1 MIAGVVAGGRPVAA
15 SAPPS
20 GPPAPGDY
28 WADEGGYYA
37 GQITYSD
44 SRSFHLVVASKTADV
59 SAKQWGMTAFNG
71 PLIGANSQFDG
82 VFNSAKAVASGLDV
96 GTHPKEAFKHCENYV
111 EGGKTDFYMAAQ
123 VEMVFIRDA
132 LRPTKPGQVAAF
144 ATGGAQAFDNS
155 NRYWTSTE
163 TGATTAL
170 AIRFD
175 DANLF
180 DFGKNDTSVRIRPV
194 RRVAAQ

>member
-1 MIAGVVAGGRPVAA
+1 MSMIISPHMLAAPAGGGGVPAA
-15 SAPPS
+15 GA
-20 GPPAPGDY
+20 Y
-28 WADEGGYYA
+28 WDGEGGYYA
-37 GQITYSD
+37 GLITYSD
-44 SRSFHLVVASKTADV
+44 SRSFHLVVASKDADV
-59 SAKQWGMTAFNG
+59 SAKPWGMTAFNG
-71 PLIGANSQFDG
+71 PAIGATSQFDG
-82 VFNSAKAVASGLDV
+82 VFNTAAAVTSGLDV
-96 GTHPKEAFKHCENYV
+96 GTYPKEAFKHCENYV

-144 ATGGAQAFDNS
+144 ATGGAQAFDNA

-170 AIRFD
+170 SIRFD

-180 DFGKNDTSVRIRPV
+180 DFGKNDTSFRIRPV
-194 RRVAAQ
+194 RRVAV